1 MRCLCWFWHQN
12 DYQCKCFQLSGF
24 KMLSPYSTFLLE
36 KFLLRLLLNC
46 HLCHE
51 ETFQCVGVFCLFVLF
66 VFLFQGFVRFSYWW
80 QPLFLLCNLA
90 DGDSWQPALSF
101 FFIIIILFL
110 APVICV
116 ISGLLQDSL
125 RHGSN
130 SMKVNLT
137 LGNIYKSTDWGKDNM
152 LKSSAWGCLCQPHMR
167 WNPTP
172 CLSQHFVHLL
182 WLVTMTSEDAGTPCG
197 VYAPWLSAWLQN
209 QPECDLEYKFLSF
222 SVSVSSFIKWE

>member
-1 MRCLCWFWHQN
+1 MRRHFNVWEFFVCL
-12 DYQCKCFQLSGF
+12 
-24 KMLSPYSTFLLE
+24 
-36 KFLLRLLLNC
+36 
-46 HLCHE
+46 
-51 ETFQCVGVFCLFVLF
+51 FCLFF
-66 VFLFQGFVRFSYWW
+66 FFKD
-80 QPLFLLCNLA
+80 LLGSHT
-90 DGDSWQPALSF
+90 GDSRCFYFVIWLMEIADNQLCPF